1 MTLEHHLAGDTID
14 PPKRSFTILSVSRA
28 ELYCHELERRQ
39 NSDGP
44 EINHSSIERSDTIES
59 IDAQLCRPGS
69 RTVNKHLRDQFSLVS
84 RGFLPSPQQIKL
96 RQYLVLEG
104 TRHLQGQ
111 MPSIATQ
118 IFLEV
123 GLKPT

>member
-1 MTLEHHLAGDTID
+1 MNLSDVKTVMGQKSNTHQ
-14 PPKRSFTILSVSRA
+14 LSVPIR
-28 ELYCHELERRQ
+28 LK
-39 NSDGP
+39 
-44 EINHSSIERSDTIES
+44 S

-111 MPSIATQ
+111 MPSIAAQ
-118 IFLEV
+118 IFLGSRPEAHMIT
-123 GLKPT
+123 P

>member
-1 MTLEHHLAGDTID
+1 MNLSDVKTVMGQKSTT
-14 PPKRSFTILSVSRA
+14 PQLSVPIRLKA
-28 ELYCHELERRQ
+28 
-39 NSDGP
+39 
-44 EINHSSIERSDTIES
+44 
-59 IDAQLCRPGS
+59 IDAQLCRTGS

-84 RGFLPSPQQIKL
+84 RGFLPSLQQIKL

-111 MPSIATQ
+111 MPSIAAQ

>member
-1 MTLEHHLAGDTID
+1 MDH
-14 PPKRSFTILSVSRA
+14 PKRSFTILRVSRA

-44 EINHSSIERSDTIES
+44 EINHSSIERSDTIEA

-69 RTVNKHLRDQFSLVS
+69 RTVNKHLRDQFSLVN

-104 TRHLQGQ
+104 KRHLQGQ
-111 MPSIATQ
+111 MPSIAAQ
-118 IFLEV
+118 MFLEV